1 MSDYHENQPQEFI
14 FSGRRTLFSIGLIGL
29 ILSGLIAYRTWLN
42 QTAELPRIQ
51 IVGERTFVVSPEV
64 LKIGNWAEQLAA
76 TGVVLPERQVDLR
89 PLVAGQIIWVNPN
102 LQDGG
107 QVRNGET
114 LLRIDSTTYEVNK
127 QQADIRLAT
136 AQDSKDRQDRDLA
149 RQQSLLDLQKAQLA
163 LAEADLERQLDLL
176 EQGLIAPATY
186 EQAKSQTLSQRQTV
200 SNTENALAQQR
211 DQAVSLQNTLR
222 DAELNATLAAQ
233 NVEDTKLVAP
243 FDGIVV
249 LSNIQE
255 GQLVSS
261 GDLAARI
268 YDASALSIQFQLP
281 QEDYA
286 RLNDQNLLLGQDIE
300 VSWVGS
306 QTPIKATLNR
316 IGSQLNPEAGGIS
329 LFASLI
335 SSAAEKGLRPGSF
348 VNLRLNGETIPNVF
362 TIPREAYYSTL
373 SFENAPNGGIYVVE
387 PAEVHQGAEW
397 QGPTTRAASEA
408 INALLDDYEGPL
420 ENIGQINIPAALIV
434 GIDESTT
441 LGELYE
447 CKPKAER
454 AASFGGWG
462 AGRRSSGGRPQRRQ
476 EDGTRP
482 TGNNANEDMLR
493 SRQIGSQPGL
503 RPREILVLC
512 PKIQISTAKALPV
525 SLVQYDGSHALITG
539 SELDGLELIPTRI
552 DRLTN
557 GAWLTK
563 NIAET
568 N

>member
-362 TIPREAYYSTL
+362 TNT
-373 SFENAPNGGIYVVE
+373 
-387 PAEVHQGAEW
+387 
-397 QGPTTRAASEA
+397 
-408 INALLDDYEGPL
+408 
-420 ENIGQINIPAALIV
+420 
-434 GIDESTT
+434 
-441 LGELYE
+441 
-447 CKPKAER
+447 
-454 AASFGGWG
+454 
-462 AGRRSSGGRPQRRQ
+462 
-476 EDGTRP
+476 
-482 TGNNANEDMLR
+482 
-493 SRQIGSQPGL
+493 
-503 RPREILVLC
+503 
-512 PKIQISTAKALPV
+512 
-525 SLVQYDGSHALITG
+525 
-539 SELDGLELIPTRI
+539 
-552 DRLTN
+552 
-557 GAWLTK
+557 
-563 NIAET
+563 
-568 N
+568 